1 MPTQVTN
8 YQCPACTGPLHYS
21 AKSGKLA
28 CDYCGSS
35 FDVAEIE
42 ALYARKEAE
51 AAAAKQAADAKAEAA
66 QAAKAEAA
74 EAAAASGGWDTSD
87 LSRDWG
93 AEADGLRVYSCPSC
107 GAELICDQSTAATAC
122 PYCGNPA
129 IVPGQF
135 SGALR
140 PDYILPFRLS
150 KDDAV
155 QALRAHYKG
164 KPFLPRS
171 FTSANHIEQI
181 QGVYVPFWLFDG
193 GAEGAA
199 SYRASNTN
207 VFETGDYE
215 ITETRHYHVVRAG
228 SLAFEK
234 IPVDA
239 SSKMPDDH
247 MDSIEPFDYA
257 QLRPFSTAYLPG
269 YLADKYDVTIDDSRD
284 RADTRCR
291 ETLAQALRD
300 TVTGY
305 GACVTE
311 REDIALR
318 RGKVHYALLPVWML
332 STKWHGQDFLF
343 AMNGQTGKLVGNL
356 PTDRGRVWGM
366 FAAIAAPLT
375 VALTAILQ
383 FLRDGGDGY
392 ETQTFRPAARAAA
405 GRDARSTGAGRR
417 GLGHGRGRPAHRPTD
432 QPALAARRRPRAQQ
446 RRRRVH
452 PHRGRLCRLRL
463 HRRGDGVL
471 HALPQRLARRR

>member
-66 QAAKAEAA
+66 QAAKDEAA

-207 VFETGDYE
+207 VYETGDYE

-284 RADTRCR
+284 RADTRCC

-311 REDIALR
+311 REDITLR

-332 STKWHGQDFLF
+332 STKWRGQDFLF
-343 AMNGQTGKLVGNL
+343 AMNGQTGKLVGDL
-356 PTDRGRVWGM
+356 PTDRGRFWGM

-383 FLRDGGDGY
+383 FL
-392 ETQTFRPAARAAA
+392 
-405 GRDARSTGAGRR
+405 
-417 GLGHGRGRPAHRPTD
+417 L
-432 QPALAARRRPRAQQ
+432 
-446 RRRRVH
+446 
-452 PHRGRLCRLRL
+452 
-463 HRRGDGVL
+463 
-471 HALPQRLARRR
+471 

>member
-21 AKSGKLA
+21 AKSGKLE

-171 FTSANHIEQI
+171 FTSANQIEQI

-332 STKWHGQDFLF
+332 STKWRGQDFLF
-343 AMNGQTGKLVGNL
+343 AMNGQTGKLVGDL
-356 PTDRGRVWGM
+356 PTDRGRFWGM

-383 FLRDGGDGY
+383 FL
-392 ETQTFRPAARAAA
+392 
-405 GRDARSTGAGRR
+405 
-417 GLGHGRGRPAHRPTD
+417 L
-432 QPALAARRRPRAQQ
+432 
-446 RRRRVH
+446 
-452 PHRGRLCRLRL
+452 
-463 HRRGDGVL
+463 
-471 HALPQRLARRR
+471 

>member
-21 AKSGKLA
+21 AKSGKLE
-28 CDYCGSS
+28 CDYCDSS

-93 AEADGLRVYSCPSC
+93 AEVDGLRVYSCPSC

-332 STKWHGQDFLF
+332 STKWRGQDFLF
-343 AMNGQTGKLVGNL
+343 AMNGQTGKLVGDL
-356 PTDRGRVWGM
+356 PTDRGRFWGM

-383 FLRDGGDGY
+383 FL
-392 ETQTFRPAARAAA
+392 
-405 GRDARSTGAGRR
+405 
-417 GLGHGRGRPAHRPTD
+417 L
-432 QPALAARRRPRAQQ
+432 
-446 RRRRVH
+446 
-452 PHRGRLCRLRL
+452 
-463 HRRGDGVL
+463 
-471 HALPQRLARRR
+471 

>member
-21 AKSGKLA
+21 AKSGKLE

-42 ALYARKEAE
+42 ALYARREAE

-332 STKWHGQDFLF
+332 STKWRGQDFLF
-343 AMNGQTGKLVGNL
+343 AMNGQTGKLVGDL
-356 PTDRGRVWGM
+356 PTDRGRFWGM

-383 FLRDGGDGY
+383 FL
-392 ETQTFRPAARAAA
+392 
-405 GRDARSTGAGRR
+405 
-417 GLGHGRGRPAHRPTD
+417 L
-432 QPALAARRRPRAQQ
+432 
-446 RRRRVH
+446 
-452 PHRGRLCRLRL
+452 
-463 HRRGDGVL
+463 
-471 HALPQRLARRR
+471 

>member
-207 VFETGDYE
+207 VYETGDYE

-228 SLAFEK
+228 SLAVEK

-343 AMNGQTGKLVGNL
+343 AMNGQTGKLVGDL
-356 PTDRGRVWGM
+356 PTDRGRFWGM

-383 FLRDGGDGY
+383 FL
-392 ETQTFRPAARAAA
+392 
-405 GRDARSTGAGRR
+405 
-417 GLGHGRGRPAHRPTD
+417 L
-432 QPALAARRRPRAQQ
+432 
-446 RRRRVH
+446 
-452 PHRGRLCRLRL
+452 
-463 HRRGDGVL
+463 
-471 HALPQRLARRR
+471 

>member
-87 LSRDWG
+87 LGRDWG

-332 STKWHGQDFLF
+332 STKWRGQDFLF
-343 AMNGQTGKLVGNL
+343 AMNGQTGKLVGDL
-356 PTDRGRVWGM
+356 PTDRGRFWGM

-383 FLRDGGDGY
+383 FL
-392 ETQTFRPAARAAA
+392 
-405 GRDARSTGAGRR
+405 
-417 GLGHGRGRPAHRPTD
+417 L
-432 QPALAARRRPRAQQ
+432 
-446 RRRRVH
+446 
-452 PHRGRLCRLRL
+452 
-463 HRRGDGVL
+463 
-471 HALPQRLARRR
+471 

>member
-66 QAAKAEAA
+66 QAAKDEAA

-207 VFETGDYE
+207 VYETGDYE

-257 QLRPFSTAYLPG
+257 KLRPFSTAYLPG

-318 RGKVHYALLPVWML
+318 RSKVHYALLPVWML

-343 AMNGQTGKLVGNL
+343 AMNGQTGKLVGDL
-356 PTDRGRVWGM
+356 PTDRGRFWGM

-383 FLRDGGDGY
+383 FL
-392 ETQTFRPAARAAA
+392 
-405 GRDARSTGAGRR
+405 
-417 GLGHGRGRPAHRPTD
+417 L
-432 QPALAARRRPRAQQ
+432 
-446 RRRRVH
+446 
-452 PHRGRLCRLRL
+452 
-463 HRRGDGVL
+463 
-471 HALPQRLARRR
+471 

>member
-21 AKSGKLA
+21 AKSDKLE

-51 AAAAKQAADAKAEAA
+51 AAAAKQAADVKAEAA

-74 EAAAASGGWDTSD
+74 EAAAASSGWDTSD

-207 VFETGDYE
+207 VYETGDYE

-332 STKWHGQDFLF
+332 STKWRGQDFLF
-343 AMNGQTGKLVGNL
+343 AMNGQTGKLVGDL
-356 PTDRGRVWGM
+356 PTDRGRFWGM

-383 FLRDGGDGY
+383 FL
-392 ETQTFRPAARAAA
+392 
-405 GRDARSTGAGRR
+405 
-417 GLGHGRGRPAHRPTD
+417 L
-432 QPALAARRRPRAQQ
+432 
-446 RRRRVH
+446 
-452 PHRGRLCRLRL
+452 
-463 HRRGDGVL
+463 
-471 HALPQRLARRR
+471 

>member
-1 MPTQVTN
+1 M
-8 YQCPACTGPLHYS
+8 
-21 AKSGKLA
+21 
-28 CDYCGSS
+28 
-35 FDVAEIE
+35 
-42 ALYARKEAE
+42 
-51 AAAAKQAADAKAEAA
+51 
-66 QAAKAEAA
+66 
-74 EAAAASGGWDTSD
+74 
-87 LSRDWG
+87 
-93 AEADGLRVYSCPSC
+93 
-107 GAELICDQSTAATAC
+107 
-122 PYCGNPA
+122 
-129 IVPGQF
+129 PGQF

-207 VFETGDYE
+207 VYETGDYE

-247 MDSIEPFDYA
+247 MDSIEPCDYA

-332 STKWHGQDFLF
+332 STKWNGQDFLF
-343 AMNGQTGKLVGNL
+343 AMNGQTGKLVGDL
-356 PTDRGRVWGM
+356 PTDRGRFWGM

-383 FLRDGGDGY
+383 FL
-392 ETQTFRPAARAAA
+392 
-405 GRDARSTGAGRR
+405 
-417 GLGHGRGRPAHRPTD
+417 L
-432 QPALAARRRPRAQQ
+432 
-446 RRRRVH
+446 
-452 PHRGRLCRLRL
+452 
-463 HRRGDGVL
+463 
-471 HALPQRLARRR
+471 

>member
-21 AKSGKLA
+21 AKSGKLE

-66 QAAKAEAA
+66 QAAKDEAA

-207 VFETGDYE
+207 VYETGDYE

-247 MDSIEPFDYA
+247 MDSIEPFDYT

-343 AMNGQTGKLVGNL
+343 AMNGQTGKLVGDL
-356 PTDRGRVWGM
+356 PTDRGRFWGM

-383 FLRDGGDGY
+383 FL
-392 ETQTFRPAARAAA
+392 
-405 GRDARSTGAGRR
+405 
-417 GLGHGRGRPAHRPTD
+417 L
-432 QPALAARRRPRAQQ
+432 
-446 RRRRVH
+446 
-452 PHRGRLCRLRL
+452 
-463 HRRGDGVL
+463 
-471 HALPQRLARRR
+471 

>member
-8 YQCPACTGPLHYS
+8 YQCPACTAPLHYS

-28 CDYCGSS
+28 CAYCGSS

-343 AMNGQTGKLVGNL
+343 AMNGQTGKLVGDL
-356 PTDRGRVWGM
+356 PTDRGRFWGM

-383 FLRDGGDGY
+383 FL
-392 ETQTFRPAARAAA
+392 
-405 GRDARSTGAGRR
+405 
-417 GLGHGRGRPAHRPTD
+417 L
-432 QPALAARRRPRAQQ
+432 
-446 RRRRVH
+446 
-452 PHRGRLCRLRL
+452 
-463 HRRGDGVL
+463 
-471 HALPQRLARRR
+471 

>member
-122 PYCGNPA
+122 PSCGNPA

-140 PDYILPFRLS
+140 PDSILPFRLS

-207 VFETGDYE
+207 VFVSGDYE

-332 STKWHGQDFLF
+332 STKWRGQDFLF
-343 AMNGQTGKLVGNL
+343 AMNGQTGKLVGDL
-356 PTDRGRVWGM
+356 PTDRGRFWGM

-383 FLRDGGDGY
+383 FL
-392 ETQTFRPAARAAA
+392 
-405 GRDARSTGAGRR
+405 
-417 GLGHGRGRPAHRPTD
+417 L
-432 QPALAARRRPRAQQ
+432 
-446 RRRRVH
+446 
-452 PHRGRLCRLRL
+452 
-463 HRRGDGVL
+463 
-471 HALPQRLARRR
+471 

>member
-74 EAAAASGGWDTSD
+74 EAAAASGGWDTSG

-140 PDYILPFRLS
+140 PDSILPFRLS

-207 VFETGDYE
+207 VYETGDYE

-228 SLAFEK
+228 SLTFEK

-332 STKWHGQDFLF
+332 STKWRGQDFLF
-343 AMNGQTGKLVGNL
+343 AMNGQTGKLVGDL
-356 PTDRGRVWGM
+356 PTDRGRFWGM

-383 FLRDGGDGY
+383 FL
-392 ETQTFRPAARAAA
+392 
-405 GRDARSTGAGRR
+405 
-417 GLGHGRGRPAHRPTD
+417 L
-432 QPALAARRRPRAQQ
+432 
-446 RRRRVH
+446 
-452 PHRGRLCRLRL
+452 
-463 HRRGDGVL
+463 
-471 HALPQRLARRR
+471 

>member
-21 AKSGKLA
+21 AKSGKLE

-51 AAAAKQAADAKAEAA
+51 AAAAKHAADAKAEAA

-207 VFETGDYE
+207 VYETGDYE

-332 STKWHGQDFLF
+332 STKWRGQDFLF
-343 AMNGQTGKLVGNL
+343 AMNGQTGKLVGDL
-356 PTDRGRVWGM
+356 PTDRGRFWGM

-383 FLRDGGDGY
+383 FL
-392 ETQTFRPAARAAA
+392 
-405 GRDARSTGAGRR
+405 
-417 GLGHGRGRPAHRPTD
+417 L
-432 QPALAARRRPRAQQ
+432 
-446 RRRRVH
+446 
-452 PHRGRLCRLRL
+452 
-463 HRRGDGVL
+463 
-471 HALPQRLARRR
+471 

>member
-66 QAAKAEAA
+66 QAARAEAA
-74 EAAAASGGWDTSD
+74 EAAAASGGWDPSD

-207 VFETGDYE
+207 VYETGDYE

-343 AMNGQTGKLVGNL
+343 AMNGQTGKLVGDL
-356 PTDRGRVWGM
+356 PTDRGRFWGM

-383 FLRDGGDGY
+383 FL
-392 ETQTFRPAARAAA
+392 
-405 GRDARSTGAGRR
+405 
-417 GLGHGRGRPAHRPTD
+417 L
-432 QPALAARRRPRAQQ
+432 
-446 RRRRVH
+446 
-452 PHRGRLCRLRL
+452 
-463 HRRGDGVL
+463 
-471 HALPQRLARRR
+471 

>member
-28 CDYCGSS
+28 CDYCDSS

-51 AAAAKQAADAKAEAA
+51 AAAAKHAADAKAEAA

-107 GAELICDQSTAATAC
+107 GAELICDRSTAATAC

-207 VFETGDYE
+207 VYETGDYE

-343 AMNGQTGKLVGNL
+343 AMNGQTGKLVGDL
-356 PTDRGRVWGM
+356 PTDRGRFWGM

-383 FLRDGGDGY
+383 FL
-392 ETQTFRPAARAAA
+392 
-405 GRDARSTGAGRR
+405 
-417 GLGHGRGRPAHRPTD
+417 L
-432 QPALAARRRPRAQQ
+432 
-446 RRRRVH
+446 
-452 PHRGRLCRLRL
+452 
-463 HRRGDGVL
+463 
-471 HALPQRLARRR
+471 

>member
-42 ALYARKEAE
+42 ALYAHKEAE
-51 AAAAKQAADAKAEAA
+51 AAAARQAADAKAEAA

-74 EAAAASGGWDTSD
+74 EAAAAFGGWDTSD

-207 VFETGDYE
+207 VYETGDYE

-332 STKWHGQDFLF
+332 STKWRGQDFLF
-343 AMNGQTGKLVGNL
+343 AMNGQTGKLVGDL
-356 PTDRGRVWGM
+356 PTDRGRFWGM

-383 FLRDGGDGY
+383 FL
-392 ETQTFRPAARAAA
+392 
-405 GRDARSTGAGRR
+405 
-417 GLGHGRGRPAHRPTD
+417 L
-432 QPALAARRRPRAQQ
+432 
-446 RRRRVH
+446 
-452 PHRGRLCRLRL
+452 
-463 HRRGDGVL
+463 
-471 HALPQRLARRR
+471 

>member
-21 AKSGKLA
+21 AKSGKLE
-28 CDYCGSS
+28 CDYCDSS

-42 ALYARKEAE
+42 ALYARKEAEAAAAKQAADAKAEAAQAAKAEAAE

-332 STKWHGQDFLF
+332 STKWRGQDFLF
-343 AMNGQTGKLVGNL
+343 AMNGQTGKLVGDL
-356 PTDRGRVWGM
+356 PTDRGRFWGM

-383 FLRDGGDGY
+383 FL
-392 ETQTFRPAARAAA
+392 
-405 GRDARSTGAGRR
+405 
-417 GLGHGRGRPAHRPTD
+417 L
-432 QPALAARRRPRAQQ
+432 
-446 RRRRVH
+446 
-452 PHRGRLCRLRL
+452 
-463 HRRGDGVL
+463 
-471 HALPQRLARRR
+471 

>member
-21 AKSGKLA
+21 AKSGKLE

-207 VFETGDYE
+207 VYETGDYE

-332 STKWHGQDFLF
+332 STKWNGQDFLF
-343 AMNGQTGKLVGNL
+343 AMNGQTGKLVGDL
-356 PTDRGRVWGM
+356 PTDRGRFWGM

-383 FLRDGGDGY
+383 FL
-392 ETQTFRPAARAAA
+392 
-405 GRDARSTGAGRR
+405 
-417 GLGHGRGRPAHRPTD
+417 L
-432 QPALAARRRPRAQQ
+432 
-446 RRRRVH
+446 
-452 PHRGRLCRLRL
+452 
-463 HRRGDGVL
+463 
-471 HALPQRLARRR
+471 

>member
-8 YQCPACTGPLHYS
+8 YQCPACTAPLHYS
-21 AKSGKLA
+21 AKSGKLE

-51 AAAAKQAADAKAEAA
+51 AAAAKHAADAKAEAA

-207 VFETGDYE
+207 VYETGDYE

-332 STKWHGQDFLF
+332 STKWNGQDFLF
-343 AMNGQTGKLVGNL
+343 AMNGQTGKLVGDL
-356 PTDRGRVWGM
+356 PTDRGRFWGM

-383 FLRDGGDGY
+383 FL
-392 ETQTFRPAARAAA
+392 
-405 GRDARSTGAGRR
+405 
-417 GLGHGRGRPAHRPTD
+417 L
-432 QPALAARRRPRAQQ
+432 
-446 RRRRVH
+446 
-452 PHRGRLCRLRL
+452 
-463 HRRGDGVL
+463 
-471 HALPQRLARRR
+471 

>member
-21 AKSGKLA
+21 AKSGKLE

-51 AAAAKQAADAKAEAA
+51 AAAAKHAADAKAEAA

-207 VFETGDYE
+207 VYETGDYE

-318 RGKVHYALLPVWML
+318 RSKVHYALLPVWML

-343 AMNGQTGKLVGNL
+343 AMNGQTGKLVGDL
-356 PTDRGRVWGM
+356 PTDRGRFWGM

-383 FLRDGGDGY
+383 FL
-392 ETQTFRPAARAAA
+392 
-405 GRDARSTGAGRR
+405 
-417 GLGHGRGRPAHRPTD
+417 L
-432 QPALAARRRPRAQQ
+432 
-446 RRRRVH
+446 
-452 PHRGRLCRLRL
+452 
-463 HRRGDGVL
+463 
-471 HALPQRLARRR
+471 

>member
-51 AAAAKQAADAKAEAA
+51 AAAATQAADAKAEAA

-332 STKWHGQDFLF
+332 STKWRGQDFLF
-343 AMNGQTGKLVGNL
+343 AMNGQTGKLVGDL
-356 PTDRGRVWGM
+356 PTDRGRFWGM

-383 FLRDGGDGY
+383 FL
-392 ETQTFRPAARAAA
+392 
-405 GRDARSTGAGRR
+405 
-417 GLGHGRGRPAHRPTD
+417 L
-432 QPALAARRRPRAQQ
+432 
-446 RRRRVH
+446 
-452 PHRGRLCRLRL
+452 
-463 HRRGDGVL
+463 
-471 HALPQRLARRR
+471 